1 MIEPATFVTIPPERL
16 NMVALHPEYVLD
28 EKDNRKAVMLPM
40 SEWEQ
45 VVSELE
51 EQDDIRAYDLAK
63 EQGSEA
69 IPLEQAVHEID
80 QGDQ

>member
-1 MIEPATFVTIPPERL
+1 
-16 NMVALHPEYVLD
+16 
-28 EKDNRKAVMLPM
+28 MLPM

>member
-1 MIEPATFVTIPPERL
+1 
-16 NMVALHPEYVLD
+16 MVALHPEYVLD

>member
-1 MIEPATFVTIPPERL
+1 
-16 NMVALHPEYVLD
+16 MVALHPEYVLD
-28 EKDNRKAVMLPM
+28 EKDNRKAGMLPL

>member
-1 MIEPATFVTIPPERL
+1 
-16 NMVALHPEYVLD
+16 MVALHPEYVLD

-69 IPLEQAVHEID
+69 LPLEQAVHEID